1 MRFGIREIC
10 DVVFKARTQTQI
22 GNTTFAKGQP
32 VLYIDTAQTSSV
44 EGTSELVYA
53 RGGRGN
59 PRLIAWEGERTV
71 TFNVEDA
78 LLSPMGI
85 AVLTGAGLIDA
96 GTGDQKMYVHTTFD
110 LPILTGGKVKV
121 DADTAGGEDTILYV
135 NSGTAP
141 IFGMVLDNAGAGVVP
156 VATTSVA
163 DGEHTVGSGGIEI
176 TFDGAAG
183 YVGHTLRVDT
193 YVVKT
198 AGVKQITIDADNFAG
213 NYYVEASGLFREE
226 YSGEDMPVEIIFP
239 NVKIQSSF
247 TFNMANTGDPS
258 TFSFVMD
265 AFPDYTKFDKTKK
278 RVVVFQIIGDENIE
292 ATETTPTAEDDAT
305 LSALTISGVTLSPT
319 FTSGTLTYTGTT
331 TTANGTISDTAT
343 DNTAT
348 IEIKNGTTDITNGN
362 SATWA
367 TGENTVTVKVTKGTA
382 TKTYTI
388 TVTKS

>member
-32 VLYIDTAQTSSV
+32 VLYIDTAKTSSV

-85 AVLTGAGLIDA
+85 AVLTGAGLIKADS
-96 GTGDQKMYVHTTFD
+96 GDHKMYVHTTFD
-110 LPILTGGKVKV
+110 LPILAGGKVIV
-121 DADTAGGEDTILYV
+121 DADTAGGEDAILYV
-135 NSGTAP
+135 NAGSAP

-156 VATTSVA
+156 VATTALA
-163 DGEHTVGSGGIEI
+163 DGEHTVGADGIEI
-176 TFDGAAG
+176 TFDGASG

-193 YVVKT
+193 YLVKT
-198 AGVKQITIDADNFAG
+198 AGVSQITIDADNFAG

-247 TFNMANTGDPS
+247 TFSMANSGDPS
-258 TFSFVMD
+258 TFNFVMD
-265 AFPDYTKFDKTKK
+265 AFPDYTKFDRTKK
-278 RVVVFQIIGDENIE
+278 RVVVFQIIGDENIT
-292 ATETTPTAEDDAT
+292 ATEEVEEDTAE
-305 LSALTISGVTLSPT
+305 LSGLTISGVTLSPT
-319 FTSGTLTYTGTT
+319 FSADVTTYTGTT
-331 TTANGTISDTAT
+331 STANGIITAT
-343 DNTAT
+343 VAEGTV
-348 IEIKNGTTDITNGN
+348 EIKNGETVVTSGN
-362 SATWA
+362 SATWE
-367 TGENTVTVKVTKGTA
+367 TGENVVTVKVTNGTA

-388 TVTKS
+388 TVTKSE

>member
-32 VLYIDTAQTSSV
+32 VLYIDTAKTSSV

-96 GTGDQKMYVHTTFD
+96 GTGNQKMYVHTTFD
-110 LPILTGGKVKV
+110 LPILTGGKVKI
-121 DADTAGGEDTILYV
+121 DADTAGGEDAVLYV
-135 NSGTAP
+135 KADTAP

-156 VATTSVA
+156 VTATALT
-163 DGEHTVGSGGIEI
+163 DGEHTVGTDGIEI
-176 TFDGAAG
+176 TFPGATE

-213 NYYVEASGLFREE
+213 SYYVEASGLFREE

-292 ATETTPTAEDDAT
+292 TE
-305 LSALTISGVTLSPT
+305 
-319 FTSGTLTYTGTT
+319 
-331 TTANGTISDTAT
+331 
-343 DNTAT
+343 
-348 IEIKNGTTDITNGN
+348 
-362 SATWA
+362 
-367 TGENTVTVKVTKGTA
+367 
-382 TKTYTI
+382 
-388 TVTKS
+388 